1 MKKPSLHNPRKH
13 GHNHDEMHNPVTG
26 KLYWPGCPAC
36 EMNVEFIK
44 IITRPGCTQE
54 EWEAA
59 AQTLKDAQANRKA

>member
-1 MKKPSLHNPRKH
+1 
-13 GHNHDEMHNPVTG
+13 MHNPVTG